1 MAISNRRSSG
11 AAHLPFWAAAT
22 LMTLCLSMGSDA
34 AAHGGGLDAQG
45 CHNNRKTGDYHCHR
59 AQPAASPRPQ
69 QLNPALP
76 IALPVA
82 ARLASPIPDRSPALA
97 APQRPVC
104 HTGPRGGT
112 YTITASGRKNYGGC

>member
-11 AAHLPFWAAAT
+11 AVRSPFWAALT
-22 LMTLCLSMGSDA
+22 LMALCLSTGSDA

-59 AQPAASPRPQ
+59 TQPAVSPGPQ
-69 QLNPALP
+69 QSNPALP
-76 IALPVA
+76 ISLPVA

-97 APQRPVC
+97 TPQRPVC